1 MPRWLLSLA
10 RRFGISARTTRKAR
24 KRTFPS
30 PLRIEELEDRLTPST
45 TLNLTLTGPTYAVPG
60 SNATYVV
67 TLANTDNNNN
77 AAANVILG
85 DGLPSGT
92 TLASQ
97 TQVSGPSLSLGTFVG
112 NPYDTIATL
121 PAGSSVTVDIVAALN
136 SSLSNGAT
144 LTDTAGALTSTQLSG
159 SSVTS
164 ASVTTTVQS
173 QADLAVS
180 LSAPC
185 TALPGANIAWTLT
198 VSNNGPN
205 AAQ

>member
-1 MPRWLLSLA
+1 
-10 RRFGISARTTRKAR
+10 
-24 KRTFPS
+24 
-30 PLRIEELEDRLTPST
+30 LRLEPLEDRTLPST
-45 TLNLTLTGPTYAVPG
+45 TLNLTLTGPTYAAPG

-67 TLANTDNNNN
+67 TLANTGSN
-77 AAANVILG
+77 AAANVIFG
-85 DGLPSGT
+85 DAPPSGT

-97 TQVSGPSLSLGTFVG
+97 TQASGPSLSLGTFGG
-112 NPYDTIATL
+112 NAYDTIATL

-180 LSAPC
+180 LSAPS

-198 VSNNGPN
+198 VSNR
-205 AAQ
+205 A